1 MRKFAFLF
9 LILAF
14 FASCDVFK
22 TITEPDK
29 KANVVMIE
37 GPTFE
42 DDSTSFAYKGRV
54 QNQGDAT
61 AGFTKVTI
69 SIRNSSGSALSQKE
83 TNLTDVGLEP
93 NEICAWEMTFAD
105 ENRTLRDSMD
115 KAKTTYEIKW
125 E

>member
-1 MRKFAFLF
+1 MRRFAFLF

-14 FASCDVFK
+14 VASCDVFK

-29 KANVVMIE
+29 KANVVMTQ
-37 GPTFE
+37 GPTYE
-42 DDSTSFAYKGRV
+42 DRANDFTYKGTV

-61 AGFTKVTI
+61 AGFTRVI
-69 SIRNSSGSALSQKE
+69 IYIRNSSSALLKQAE
-83 TNLTDVGLEP
+83 TNFVDVALEP
-93 NEICAWEMTFAD
+93 NETSAWEVKFSD

-115 KAKTTYEIKW
+115 QAKTTYEIKW